1 MNSVN
6 EKSANS
12 SVKKR
17 VLIVED
23 ERPMARALEIKL
35 NNSGFDAKVAA
46 DGQYALDF
54 LATEKFDIILLDLVT
69 PRKDGFDV
77 LEELKNR
84 GDKTPVIISSNLSQP
99 EDISRAKAL
108 GARDY
113 FVKSNT
119 PISKVVEHVVDVLAQ
134 CEKCFIGETATK

>member
-1 MNSVN
+1 MNSGSEN
-6 EKSANS
+6 KKNTA
-12 SVKKR
+12 VKKR

-35 NNSGFDAKVAA
+35 NNSGFEAKVAS
-46 DGQYALDF
+46 DGQYALDM
-54 LATEKFDIILLDLVT
+54 LAVEKFDIILLDLVT

-99 EDISRAKAL
+99 EDIDRAKKL

-119 PISKVVEHVVDVLAQ
+119 PISKVVEHVADVLAT
-134 CEKCFIGETATK
+134 CEKCFAGETA